1 MNIRGYSSPK
11 AFGHRLVQDILEG
24 DVIIQEKVDGSQI
37 SFSFGKDGLSVRSH
51 NVQLD
56 IEDAGMFQK
65 AVDYLKT
72 ITDRMSDGWTF
83 RGEYLSK
90 PKHNTLCYN
99 KTPDNFIILFDI
111 DEGNT
116 NYSTP
121 MRLKDIGDHLGLQT
135 VPLLWEGDGKDVT
148 LDFLKQL
155 LENDSILGGTKIEG
169 VVVKNYDK
177 YLNDKVMM
185 AKYVSPEFQE
195 KHGKDW
201 KQRNPGAIEYI
212 VGHFNREAI
221 WNKAVQHL
229 SEAGELDHEPKDIG
243 KLMKELN
250 MDIEREHGE
259 EIKEMLYKR
268 EKGKILK
275 GITRGFPEWYKEEL
289 AKDMLEDGY
298 DSTGEERGEVNTEE
312 TDNQAGKG

>member
-11 AFGHRLVQDILEG
+11 AFGHRLVQDVLDG
-24 DVIIQEKVDGSQI
+24 HVVIQEKIDGSQI
-37 SFSFGKDGLSVRSH
+37 SFGIYEGELSVRSR
-51 NVQLD
+51 NQQLD
-56 IEDAGMFQK
+56 LEDAGMFQV

-72 ITDRMSDGWTF
+72 MTGRMKEGWTY
-83 RGEYLSK
+83 RGEYLQK
-90 PKHNTLCYN
+90 PKHNTLCYLKN
-99 KTPDNFIILFDI
+99 PDNFIILYDV
-111 DEGNT
+111 DSGNT
-116 NYSTP
+116 DYCTP
-121 MRLKDIGDHLGLQT
+121 QYVALAGDTLGLQV
-135 VPLLWEGDGKDVT
+135 VPLLWEGEGKDVT

-155 LENDSILGGTKIEG
+155 LTNDSILGGVKVEG
-169 VVVKNYDK
+169 IVIKNYDK

-201 KQRNPGAIEYI
+201 KQRNPGSIEYV

-229 SEAGELDHEPKDIG
+229 SEVGELEHEPKDIG
-243 KLMKELN
+243 RLMKELN
-250 MDIEREHGE
+250 QDIEREHGE

-275 GITRGFPEWYKEEL
+275 GITGGFPEWYKEQL
-289 AKDMLEDGY
+289 AE
-298 DSTGEERGEVNTEE
+298 SVFEVSE
-312 TDNQAGKG
+312 